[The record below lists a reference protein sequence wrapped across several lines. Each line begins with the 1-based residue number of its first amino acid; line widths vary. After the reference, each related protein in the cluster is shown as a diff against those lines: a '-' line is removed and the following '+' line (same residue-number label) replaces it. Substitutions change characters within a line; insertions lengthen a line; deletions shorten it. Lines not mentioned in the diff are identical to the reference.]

1 MSMGKC
7 QRISLLNIMRP
18 RPTIAQERFAGAF
31 DKTYCLV
38 QNQGTD
44 TGKGGA
50 GGTASCWGRGG
61 DPRKLP
67 FLDAGYIRRYE
78 QCRKLTRLKSWMRY
92 MNVTIQRF
100 QSISSI

>member
-38 QNQGTD
+38 QNQGTIREREVQEAQPPA
-44 TGKGGA
+44 GGA
-50 GGTASCWGRGG
+50 GVTPENS
-61 DPRKLP
+61 P
-67 FLDAGYIRRYE
+67 F
-78 QCRKLTRLKSWMRY
+78 
-92 MNVTIQRF
+92 
-100 QSISSI
+100 